1 MSKRPPDL
9 RSDSSIPP
17 GLGPARGSRIE
28 PRRVGLQLKLV
39 AVLLAIASVPLL
51 VAALLIEQTGQIAHN
66 FATNET
72 AFLRPHLDRAR
83 QVYVDLISAKR
94 DLYYRQ
100 VALRV
105 AELPEL
111 AMMASGHESARAAAQ
126 ARLARLVATTR
137 ELRAVEV
144 LGAAGEV
151 LVRSGEGGLGPAGE
165 LGDDA
170 DEAAAGS
177 ASPPEAG
184 DIRLLTIEQPIA
196 GWEMNALVPA
206 QADDGGDDDGG
217 DGGADARGGGGGGG
231 DDGADARDGSGDDGP
246 DARDGSGGDG
256 GDGGADAHGD
266 GGRGAGSSA
275 PAQVR
280 LTFAASAALQEDYV
294 ALQLALRRAERIDEV
309 RTALPSSYRSAFWLL
324 FGVVVVLISLTGILL
339 ARRFTAR
346 IEALVQ
352 GTRRVSAGDL
362 ATRVALPG
370 RDELAELSLAFD
382 RMVGQL
388 DNDREQIAYL
398 QRVGAWQDVAR
409 KLAHEIKNPLTPIQ
423 LAVQQLVSTYSGD
436 EPRYQRTLRAT
447 EEIVTE
453 EIASLRRLVD
463 AFRTLGQ
470 LPPVEAAPIDLGEV
484 VADLMNDPVVC
495 DQLSLQAPDEAVIVR
510 GDRMLLRRVLTNLA
524 ENGIHAG
531 TGAGNDG
538 RVVLRWHAE
547 PREER
552 AVLWVDD
559 EGPGVSAER
568 RDKIFEPYV
577 TGKEDGTGLGLT
589 ICKKIVLEHRGR
601 LRVAAS
607 TSSLG
612 GARFVLTLPLAD
624 DEPATPRAKRE

>member
-1 MSKRPPDL
+1 MSKRPPDS
-9 RSDSSIPP
+9 RSDSSVPP
-17 GLGPARGSRIE
+17 GLAPARGGRIE

-83 QVYVDLISAKR
+83 QVYVELISAKR

-111 AMMASGHESARAAAQ
+111 AVMASGHGSSQAARAGAQ

-144 LGAAGEV
+144 IDAAGGV
-151 LVRSGEGGLGPAGE
+151 LIRSGEGPPGSAGE
-165 LGDDA
+165 PRDDA
-170 DEAAAGS
+170 DDAAAGS

-196 GWEMNALVPA
+196 SGETDALGFG
-206 QADDGGDDDGG
+206 QADDGGAAARGDGGGDSGDDGADARG
-217 DGGADARGGGGGGG
+217 DGGGGDGGEGGADARGGS
-231 DDGADARDGSGDDGP
+231 DAGW
-246 DARDGSGGDG
+246 
-256 GDGGADAHGD
+256 
-266 GGRGAGSSA
+266 SA
-275 PAQVR
+275 PARVR

-362 ATRVALPG
+362 ATRVELPG

-470 LPPVEAAPIDLGEV
+470 LPPVEAAPLDLGEV

-495 DQLSLQAPDEAVIVR
+495 DQLSLQAPDQAVIVR
-510 GDRMLLRRVLTNLA
+510 GDRMLLRRVLTNLV

-531 TGAGNDG
+531 KGAGNDG

-577 TGKEDGTGLGLT
+577 TGKEEGTGLGLT

-624 DEPATPRAKRE
+624 DEPLAPRSKRE